1 MTPSTWD
8 SAPLSS
14 FGQVPATGDTLRLLA
29 EAGVVSPPDL
39 TEAGAQS
46 LLVLCQYE
54 DNRATL
60 RSARDAAKAAGMPG
74 GFGPADPDAPASL
87 RHCQSLKV
95 HLGTAD
101 VVAKIRLLD
110 RDEIL
115 DWIGLGRIDS
125 KKVDT
130 GTVLKRIHRR
140 LVQVEKARSPMLGST
155 ALAKNVAWLGESLQL
170 SEPERRILEFMTLIV
185 VLMPRFWR
193 H

>member
-74 GFGPADPDAPASL
+74 GFGPADPDAPACHGREYDPQRVLCGGCVFSPSCW
-87 RHCQSLKV
+87 RRDV
-95 HLGTAD
+95 AYLGAVEAGTLPPPPGVPPHVVAARVAD
-101 VVAKIRLLD
+101 VGALAASIPPPPPPL
-110 RDEIL
+110 
-115 DWIGLGRIDS
+115 
-125 KKVDT
+125 
-130 GTVLKRIHRR
+130 RR
-140 LVQVEKARSPMLGST
+140 LGGPGLPPPPPPK
-155 ALAKNVAWLGESLQL
+155 
-170 SEPERRILEFMTLIV
+170 RR
-185 VLMPRFWR
+185 
-193 H
+193 